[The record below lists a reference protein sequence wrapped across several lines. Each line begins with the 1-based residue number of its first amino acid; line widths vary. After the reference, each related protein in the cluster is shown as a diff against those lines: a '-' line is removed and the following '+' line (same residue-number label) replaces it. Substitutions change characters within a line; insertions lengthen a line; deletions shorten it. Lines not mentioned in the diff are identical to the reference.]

1 MVRCSFQVQMA
12 SESKRQSGVDR
23 ISELPDAVLCHIFSF
38 LPTIYAMWTT
48 VLSRRWNN
56 LWTSLPN
63 LSFDN
68 KDFPTNHTMSP
79 IQSFKHF
86 MSAVEGALSLH
97 CLSDIRKFCLSISV
111 EHFSVEDLS
120 RINSLI
126 YSAIR
131 HNVVEMNLSFW
142 AEDYMKDPFILPQSL
157 FMCTTLEDLKVFSDF
172 NTCAPTTTGNLPSL
186 KVLHVSVL
194 WSDENAPESFFQ
206 NCPVLEDLTIAGSI
220 CFHDIDYINIT
231 AHALKRLRIS
241 LRCYHEYYDSWYT
254 FFINAPNMEYFDLKE
269 DAFSNYIFK
278 NTKSLVKAK
287 VHFLDEIQY
296 QDEMGAF
303 YDKDP
308 GFANRATV
316 LLAGIS
322 NVEYLS
328 LDNQPHC
335 LEVCYVPA
343 LDNLTK
349 LKLVLHDCYHWELLT
364 ELLIRSP
371 KLKYLVLEH
380 IHTNVD
386 NKYPEQSESRW
397 NPPDFV
403 PICLLSRLKTIKIRG
418 FKGKRDEMEV
428 AQYLLKNSDVL
439 NEMAIYTGDLQC
451 TKEEFIEEFGMFQRG
466 SKACKVLFS

>member
-1 MVRCSFQVQMA
+1 MFLVEQRRNKQDKTSSDYDVTDQIKKKTESTNSTEFNYQVQMA

-86 MSAVEGALSLH
+86 MSAV
-97 CLSDIRKFCLSISV
+97 
-111 EHFSVEDLS
+111 
-120 RINSLI
+120 
-126 YSAIR
+126 
-131 HNVVEMNLSFW
+131 
-142 AEDYMKDPFILPQSL
+142 EDYMKDPFILPQSL